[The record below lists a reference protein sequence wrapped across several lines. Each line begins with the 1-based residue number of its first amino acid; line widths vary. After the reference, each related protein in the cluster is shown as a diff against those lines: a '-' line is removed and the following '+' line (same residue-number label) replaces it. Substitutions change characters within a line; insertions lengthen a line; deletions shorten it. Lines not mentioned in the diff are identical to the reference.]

1 METVNP
7 TVIKLRRRDAGHATA
22 LALIA
27 TLMMSALAAA
37 LASTSY
43 RLNETGLSLDNN
55 VLAGYAAEAGLE
67 QVKAAISSSEYTLA
81 EGNLWLSLN
90 ALPYDAARRQFPA
103 ASDVPVFSD
112 LRLGERGVD
121 REDLRVDVWVYAMDD
136 FARKFRA
143 VARGRTGSIE
153 ALLAQD
159 IRARDSFARF
169 ATFVDEG
176 TLRFGASNV
185 RGDVH
190 SNDKIEF
197 HYGGAQFHD
206 RVSAT
211 SGFEFQNGAAEGN
224 TSFRDQNR
232 FGARI
237 NLPTVTDVNAFG
249 EFSEGKY
256 NVRSSNPDYAAP
268 GDVLD
273 ARIRLL
279 GTQVQIT
286 AVSRTT
292 GSVVSDATLPVP
304 ADGVIY
310 VEGNVTSI
318 EGALTGRM
326 TISTPGQIN
335 VTGNIVYADG
345 SGNRAMRLEDS
356 AGQPVDPS
364 TLAPDASWSA
374 GGLRYAPNPE
384 FSMAEDSRPSLG
396 LMAGQQ
402 IKLDGA
408 GPRDLE
414 VHAAL
419 FSAASNW
426 TADLDVPKGNLRILG
441 SITTKKP
448 GARAQGSMGYAASGE
463 YIYDASLLDNPP
475 PRWLQVDSPF
485 WGPRW
490 RMGW

>member
-1 METVNP
+1 VNSS
-7 TVIKLRRRDAGHATA
+7 VVRLRRRDAGHATA

-27 TLMMSALAAA
+27 TLMMSALAAG

-43 RLNETGLSLDNN
+43 RLNETGISLDNN
-55 VLAGYAAEAGLE
+55 VSASYAAEAGLE

-81 EGNLWLSLN
+81 DGNLWLSLN
-90 ALPYDAARRQFPA
+90 ALPFDANRREFPA
-103 ASDVPVFSD
+103 ASDAPVFAD
-112 LRLGERGVD
+112 LQVGEPGKD
-121 REDLRVDVWVYAMDD
+121 REDIRVDVWVYAMDAV
-136 FARKFRA
+136 ARKYRA
-143 VARGRTGSIE
+143 VSRGRTGSVE

-190 SNDKIEF
+190 SNDRIEF

-211 SGFEFQNGAAEGN
+211 AGFDFQNGATEGN

-273 ARIRLL
+273 ARIRLM
-279 GTQVQIT
+279 GDQVQIT
-286 AVSRTT
+286 AVSRNT

-310 VEGNVTSI
+310 VEGNVMAI
-318 EGALTGRM
+318 EGTLSGRM

-345 SGNRAMRLEDS
+345 SGNKAMRLED
-356 AGQPVDPS
+356 ADGQAIDPA
-364 TLAPDASWSA
+364 TLPADASWSA
-374 GGLRYAPNPE
+374 DGRRYAPNPD
-384 FSMAEDSRPSLG
+384 FSASEESRPSLG

-426 TADLDVPKGNLRILG
+426 TADLEVPKGNLRILG

-463 YIYDASLLDNPP
+463 YVYDASLLDNPP